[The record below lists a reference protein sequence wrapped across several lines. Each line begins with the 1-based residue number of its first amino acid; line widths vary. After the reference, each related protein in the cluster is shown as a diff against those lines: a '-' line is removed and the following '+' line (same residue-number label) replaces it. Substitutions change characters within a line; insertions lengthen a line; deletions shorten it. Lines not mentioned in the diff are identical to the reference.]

1 MGRKNPTPSSISNTE
16 LIDGV
21 VPLNANGPLCFG
33 PNLNLDHSSTEGHLV
48 YDLLVADDEEEIK
61 MVAGA
66 CSPRPVARFPSP
78 TGCRAFAASG
88 GAVLGASYD
97 FWDTV
102 FHDTVMQVGGY
113 GF

>member
-1 MGRKNPTPSSISNTE
+1 MAADRP
-16 LIDGV
+16 LLV
-21 VPLNANGPLCFG
+21 VH
-33 PNLNLDHSSTEGHLV
+33 DEEEGHLV

-61 MVAGA
+61 MVAAA
-66 CSPRPVARFPSP
+66 CSPQPVARFPSP

-102 FHDTVMQVGGY
+102 FHDTVT
-113 GF
+113 

>member
-1 MGRKNPTPSSISNTE
+1 MLHDE
-16 LIDGV
+16 E
-21 VPLNANGPLCFG
+21 
-33 PNLNLDHSSTEGHLV
+33 EGHLV

-61 MVAGA
+61 MVAAA
-66 CSPRPVARFPSP
+66 CSRRPVARFPSP
-78 TGCRAFAASG
+78 TGCRAFAAYSPQP
-88 GAVLGASYD
+88 VLGASYD